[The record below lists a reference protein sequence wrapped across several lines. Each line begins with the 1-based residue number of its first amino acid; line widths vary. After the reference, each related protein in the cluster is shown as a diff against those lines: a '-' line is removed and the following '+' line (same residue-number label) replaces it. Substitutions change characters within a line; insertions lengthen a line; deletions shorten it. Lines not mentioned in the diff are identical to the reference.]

1 MLPLVTQ
8 RTTVITGCNRG
19 IGLELARQCAA
30 RGDRV
35 VGLVREAS
43 PELTEVAARVE
54 SGIDVGEDACI
65 AAIRERLAD
74 ETVDLL
80 INNAGILRLDDLD
93 FDVIRAQL
101 EINSLGP
108 LRVTSALVD
117 RLAAGAKVAIVT
129 SRMGSIADN
138 TSGGSY
144 GYRMSKAA
152 VNAAGKS
159 LAHDLAPRKVSVA
172 ILHPGWVKTEMTG
185 HSGKVTAQESAAG
198 LLARIDALTPETTGT
213 FWHMS
218 GEVLPW

>member
-1 MLPLVTQ
+1 MVALV
-8 RTTVITGCNRG
+8 RRG
-19 IGLELARQCAA
+19 SSELAA
-30 RGDRV
+30 
-35 VGLVREAS
+35 
-43 PELTEVAARVE
+43 VAARVE
-54 SGIDVGEDACI
+54 EGIDVGDDACI
-65 AAIRERLAD
+65 PAVRERLAD

-80 INNAGILRLDDLD
+80 INNAGILQRTRLDALD

-108 LRVTSALVD
+108 LRVTSALAD
-117 RLAAGAKVAIVT
+117 RLAEGGKVAIVT

-159 LAHDLAPRKVSVA
+159 LANDLAPRNVA
-172 ILHPGWVKTEMTG
+172 VALLHPGWVKTEMTG
-185 HSGKVTAQESAAG
+185 NNGKVTAQESASG
-198 LLARIDALTPETTGT
+198 LLARIEALTPETSGT
-213 FWHMS
+213 FWHMN